1 MFTTFF
7 ESSDCLSL
15 DFVGKGTAILAF
27 DKGINHK
34 GRVDYPYCCMGKST
48 LPSGCEEVS

>member
-15 DFVGKGTAILAF
+15 DFVGKGTAIFAY
-27 DKGINHK
+27 DKRRNSNLK
-34 GRVDYPYCCMGKST
+34 V
-48 LPSGCEEVS
+48 